1 MRKIATVFGGVL
13 LFSAVCL
20 AQDMAPAAGQD
31 GSGSVA
37 AAAKA
42 SRSRVD
48 DEKAK
53 QDDIRK
59 LLQLTGAGNLATQ
72 TMAEMEKGMRPLMT
86 NALPP
91 GDYREKLVGLFFDK
105 FHSKMDPAALTEL
118 VVPIYDKYL
127 SDEDVKGLIQ
137 LYQTPMGQKLI
148 TVLPKIAAESQQ
160 AGERWGQEL
169 GRQCMMEVLAE
180 HPEIRQQI
188 EAAQKNA
195 AAAGGAH

>member
-1 MRKIATVFGGVL
+1 MRKIAIAFASALLLSVL
-13 LFSAVCL
+13 GM
-20 AQDMAPAAGQD
+20 AQDMTPSAGQD
-31 GSGSVA
+31 SGGSVA
-37 AAAKA
+37 AAAQA

-48 DEKAK
+48 DEKTK
-53 QDDIRK
+53 QADIRK

-72 TMAEMEKGMRPLMT
+72 TIAEMEKGMRPLMT

-91 GDYREKLVGLFFDK
+91 GDYREKLVSLFFDK

-137 LYQTPMGQKLI
+137 LYQTPIGQKLI

-160 AGERWGQEL
+160 AGEKWGQDL

>member
-1 MRKIATVFGGVL
+1 MRKFAITFVSMLAL
-13 LFSAVCL
+13 SAFCM
-20 AQDMAPAAGQD
+20 AQDLTPASADQD
-31 GSGSVA
+31 GGSVA
-37 AAAKA
+37 SAAKA

-59 LLQLTGAGNLATQ
+59 LLQVTGAGNLAIQ
-72 TMAEMEKGMRPLMT
+72 TMTEMEKSMKPLIT

-91 GDYREKLVGLFFDK
+91 GDYRAKLVDLFFEK
-105 FHSKMDPAALTEL
+105 FHSKMDPNTLTEL
-118 VVPIYDKYL
+118 IVPIYDKYL
-127 SDEDVKGLIQ
+127 SDDDVKGLIQ

-148 TVLPKIAAESQQ
+148 TVLPKVAAESQQ
-160 AGERWGQEL
+160 VGEKWGQEL

-180 HPEIRQQI
+180 HPEMRQQI

-195 AAAGGAH
+195 AGAGGAH

>member
-1 MRKIATVFGGVL
+1 MRKFAIAFASVL
-13 LFSAVCL
+13 LFSALCL
-20 AQDMAPAAGQD
+20 AQDLTPVSADQD
-31 GSGSVA
+31 SGSVA

-59 LLQLTGAGNLATQ
+59 LLQVTGAGNLATQ
-72 TMAEMEKGMRPLMT
+72 TMTEMEKSMRPLIT

-91 GDYREKLVGLFFDK
+91 GDYRAKLVDLFFDK
-105 FHSKMDPAALTEL
+105 FHSKMDVNTLTEL
-118 VVPIYDKYL
+118 IVPIYDKYL
-127 SDEDVKGLIQ
+127 SDDDVKGLIQ

-148 TVLPKIAAESQQ
+148 TVLPKVAAESQQ
-160 AGERWGQEL
+160 AGEKWGQEL

-195 AAAGGAH
+195 TAAGGSH